1 MRDPRR
7 IDRLCN
13 ELKVIWSQVPDWRFT
28 QLISNISNAWN
39 VTKPN
44 ACDTFYVED
53 EEFIKF
59 AQNILSILQ
68 NPPDMAVTTR
78 RGKVAAISSP
88 GKLKRYTPLG

>member
-1 MRDPRR
+1 MRDPNR
-7 IDRLCN
+7 IDKFCD
-13 ELKVIWSQVPDWRFT
+13 ELKALWHQVPDWRFA

-59 AQNILSILQ
+59 AHEYIKYITES
-68 NPPDMAVTTR
+68 T
-78 RGKVAAISSP
+78 
-88 GKLKRYTPLG
+88 